1 MPFTN
6 AYATFAAQATIGE
19 SVTPFN
25 NANAYLG
32 VGDGTTAFSASQTD
46 LQGTNKVRKPM
57 NSGYP
62 TRSGNTVTFQA
73 TFGATEANF
82 TWNEWGVFNAATGG
96 VMLNRKLENF
106 GTKASGTVWQFTV
119 QLTWGV
125 A

>member
-1 MPFTN
+1 MPFTS

-19 SVTPFN
+19 SVPPFN

-32 VGDGTTAFSASQTD
+32 VGDGTTAFSPSQTD

-62 TRSGNTVTFQA
+62 SRSGNTVTFQA
-73 TFGATEANF
+73 TFGASEANF
-82 TWNEWGVFNAATGG
+82 SWNEWGVFNAATGG
-96 VMLNRKLENF
+96 VMLNRKLESF
-106 GTKASGTVWQFTV
+106 GTKVAGTVWQFTV
-119 QLTWGV
+119 QLEWGV